1 MLASLQMQSQNP
13 QSSPRRLLAE
23 SGWLCAPL
31 LSALLQAACTTAG
44 PAATPAAVARE
55 GGADIVLTG
64 VALDRLVDGK
74 VAASGTAAEV
84 SYVRASGRFE
94 ARDLRARMRAAGR
107 GALSIAAPQAT
118 GEVDPRQGPLELRG
132 GVTGAATPEPAALQ
146 ASAGA
151 GPNARGSGA
160 AKGRSPSKGS
170 AAKEPAGKTTAAL
183 AGPEPIRYAADVFRT
198 DPKERLVHLDG
209 HVELTRG
216 DLLVTGARS
225 VAELVSE
232 GAKSAA
238 PGLGLFK
245 RFTVDVAVHV
255 ERGGRTAD
263 GEHAVYDSEAQT
275 LTLSGPARA
284 EPGDAARGAP
294 SELPSTGGPILR
306 DGQERLT
313 GESVVLLLD
322 RDEVRVD
329 KPRLVLHRSQL
340 AGEKKPAGEGGVGP
354 AQPVQIDAQALLID
368 QERRVLRFSG
378 DVLLRRGDL
387 TVRGP
392 KLDARYAE
400 GGGERTEIDQ
410 AEVSGGVVLR
420 QGDRRATGRTASYS
434 ATSGKVVLLGD
445 PRLFDRGD
453 ELRGDRI
460 ELSVNTEEIRVE
472 KARGRLHPSAHQ
484 GEAPQAAAKPAE
496 AKR

>member
-1 MLASLQMQSQNP
+1 M
-13 QSSPRRLLAE
+13 
-23 SGWLCAPL
+23 
-31 LSALLQAACTTAG
+31 QAACT
-44 PAATPAAVARE
+44 PSAATSSPPAKASPARAD
-55 GGADIVLTG
+55 GADIVLTG

-107 GALSIAAPQAT
+107 GELSVEAPSAT
-118 GEVDPRQGPLELRG
+118 GAADPRQGPLELRG
-132 GVTGAATPEPAALQ
+132 GVRGVAMPESAAVLLASGPGAK
-146 ASAGA
+146 AG
-151 GPNARGSGA
+151 STGA
-160 AKGRSPSKGS
+160 AKGPAKGAAKGS
-170 AAKEPAGKTTAAL
+170 AAGKSTAAL
-183 AGPEPIRYAADVFRT
+183 SGPEPIRYAADVFRT

-209 HVELTRG
+209 RVKLTRG
-216 DLLVTGARS
+216 DLLVTGDRS
-225 VAELVSE
+225 VAELAPD
-232 GAKSAA
+232 GAAKAA
-238 PGLGLFK
+238 GQGLGLFK
-245 RFTVDVAVHV
+245 RFTVDGAVHV

-275 LTLSGPARA
+275 LTLSGPAPA
-284 EPGDAARGAP
+284 QPGAAP
-294 SELPSTGGPILR
+294 LPGPILR

-340 AGEKKPAGEGGVGP
+340 AGEKKPAGDGSGP
-354 AQPVQIDAQALLID
+354 VEPVEIAAQALQID

-378 DVLLRRGDL
+378 DVLLRRGEL

-400 GGGERTEIDQ
+400 GSGEQTEIEK

-420 QGDRRATGRTASYS
+420 QGARRATGRTASYS

-445 PRLFDRGD
+445 PRLYDRGD

-460 ELSVNTEEIRVE
+460 ELSVNTEEVRVE
-472 KARGRLHPSAHQ
+472 KARGRLHPSSHQ
-484 GEAPQAAAKPAE
+484 GEAPQAAQRPAE
-496 AKR
+496 AKP